1 MPAPPPDAI
10 AKAQALRNELLEDL
24 KRLRALFQSGRDI
37 SKRSSDPVLGA
48 EDKKPIRPP
57 AKSPE
62 LLYGGR
68 NYYKDVFGF
77 DPVQARIKTR
87 GGAFKYEQF
96 FPLKAD
102 IELDREGITIGARV
116 EFKQVEFNKP
126 ERPIRNRIVFRKGK
140 METQV
145 ACVHTALFTLDATE
159 ALIASDEQLV
169 DLARCSE
176 RENEPIKLPPEEHFV
191 SLRSYV
197 EGIAM
202 LGIRNIIGAS
212 YYSEKI
218 NPDTLPF
225 GFNSAMQKQII
236 QALHQLAPSATKAIV
251 RDVLIELAQAV
262 PEDWFDLRIS
272 LLDQIYNL
280 KEIVLTDPAV
290 FDAVDQAAHSENLRR
305 LAFLYPLTDHQILD
319 RLKNDPH
326 YEEYRKTITSRPL
339 QPPTFIFK
347 ITILGTEGSGRNSL
361 CKRLSAHFND
371 PLARSME
378 YIGQSFG
385 FREFHYPQGQTVR
398 LLLCDFSGEARFQY
412 LLPDY
417 SLGVAGAF
425 ICYDL
430 TNAKSLD
437 SVHNWIELIR
447 DKNDLAPI
455 FLVGCKA
462 DLDPKKRVID
472 EATATKVATDLGC
485 VRAMITSAVTGLN
498 CEEMLRDMA
507 DLLFKGIR
515 ITE

>member
-1 MPAPPPDAI
+1 MGTPPPDAI

-24 KRLRALFQSGRDI
+24 KRLRALFQSGR
-37 SKRSSDPVLGA
+37 
-48 EDKKPIRPP
+48 EKKTSYNPQLDSLRKEKAIIRY
-57 AKSPE
+57 E
-62 LLYGGR
+62 GR
-68 NYYKDVFGF
+68 DYYIQVFGF
-77 DPVQARIKTR
+77 DPDQARIKTR
-87 GGAFKYEQF
+87 AGAFKYEQF
-96 FPLKAD
+96 FRLKAD
-102 IELDREGITIGARV
+102 LELDRDGITIGARV
-116 EFKQVEFNKP
+116 EFKSP
-126 ERPIRNRIVFRKGK
+126 ERPIKNRIVFRKGK
-140 METQV
+140 VETQV
-145 ACVHTALFTLDATE
+145 SCVHTALFTLDATE

-169 DLARCSE
+169 DLAKCSE
-176 RENEPIKLPPEEHFV
+176 RETEPIKLPPEEHFV

-218 NPDTLPF
+218 NPETLPF

-236 QALHQLAPSATKAIV
+236 TALHQLAPQATKAIV

-262 PEDWFDLRIS
+262 PEDWFDQRIS

-290 FDAVDQAAHSENLRR
+290 FDAVDQAAHSDNLRR
-305 LAFLYPLTDHQILD
+305 LAFLYPQTDHAILD
-319 RLKNDPH
+319 LLKSDPH
-326 YEEYRKTITSRPL
+326 YEEYRTSITSRPL

-347 ITILGTEGSGRNSL
+347 ITVLGTEGSGRNSL

-385 FREFHYPQGQTVR
+385 FREYHYQQGQTVR
-398 LLLCDFSGEARFQY
+398 LLLCNFSGESRFQY

-430 TNAKSLD
+430 TNAESFQ
-437 SVHNWIELIR
+437 SVHDWIELIR
-447 DKNDLAPI
+447 EKNDLAPI

-462 DLDPKKRVID
+462 DLDPEKRVID
-472 EATATKVATDLGC
+472 EATATKLATELGC
-485 VRAMITSAVTGLN
+485 VRSMITSAVTGLN

-507 DLLFKGIR
+507 DLLFQGIR
-515 ITE
+515 TPE